1 MVIYLT
7 SESLPERALPETF
20 LLSTHQ
26 AAGIMS
32 LSQQTAALVLRQD
45 RDAIKKYN
53 QFILMQESKLLSSNF
68 IKERLVAAKYGNDLL
83 IVEPPRKMTAV
94 YRLLQIFYLAVRQ
107 ILGV

>member
-1 MVIYLT
+1 MIYLT
-7 SESLPERALPETF
+7 SESLPETF

-32 LSQQTAALVLRQD
+32 LSQQTMASVLRQD

-68 IKERLVAAKYGNDLL
+68 IKERLIAAKYGNDLL
-83 IVEPPRKMTAV
+83 IFEPPRKMTAV

>member
-1 MVIYLT
+1 
-7 SESLPERALPETF
+7 
-20 LLSTHQ
+20 
-26 AAGIMS
+26 MS
-32 LSQQTAALVLRQD
+32 LSQQTVASVLQQD

-68 IKERLVAAKYGNDLL
+68 IKERRVAAKYGNDLL

-107 ILGV
+107 ILGD